1 MRDFQRQRVYNWQDQ
16 YIKYEGRSFT
26 FDQLQ
31 AIVNQI
37 WVDFHLL
44 YPPKVVPLHKNSK
57 NLGMAD
63 RNKIFFPEEGI
74 TTEATV
80 LHEVAHSMLD
90 LGELGGHQHNEFF
103 VGLFMELLETYLGY
117 EKLILFYTAN
127 KANVKFE
134 LNVKPIIIDGR

>member
-1 MRDFQRQRVYNWQDQ
+1 M
-16 YIKYEGRSFT
+16 S
-26 FDQLQ
+26 
-31 AIVNQI
+31 
-37 WVDFHLL
+37 
-44 YPPKVVPLHKNSK
+44 
-57 NLGMAD
+57 
-63 RNKIFFPEEGI
+63 I